1 MVIVVSESSVPDTN
15 EKEEKGGKDQA
26 ALPDVVILVGVPG
39 LDLRVLVDRRDGV
52 YGFCIETVLYA
63 SL

>member
-1 MVIVVSESSVPDTN
+1 MYQTQM
-15 EKEEKGGKDQA
+15 EKEAKGGEDQA

-52 YGFCIETVLYA
+52 YRFCIATVLYA